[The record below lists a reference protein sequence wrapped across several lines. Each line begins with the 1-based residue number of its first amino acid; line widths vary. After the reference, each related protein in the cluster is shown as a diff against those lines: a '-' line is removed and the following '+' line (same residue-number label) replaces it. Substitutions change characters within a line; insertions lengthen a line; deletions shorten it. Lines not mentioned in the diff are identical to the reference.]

1 MKLVRPPFLSYSSPL
16 FASQLSCLG
25 ISASLFLFF
34 LYLFLPLPL
43 TPSIF
48 LFPFLWLLTDLLAER
63 PCSVG
68 PGRAP
73 LLLWLHQESE
83 VRGNCPDAA
92 QAPGF
97 FPGSE
102 ARRGNSQGEI
112 PSSSGIGPARPPGFL
127 PGAASLAGAL
137 GLGLPLGS
145 VNRAFAQGPGCTL
158 GAVLPTLAA
167 PRRTGAPRC
176 AARVGSWGSPA
187 RRARSA
193 QPLASDG
200 PLWSAELQL
209 LVGPK
214 AAFLPGGV

>member
-1 MKLVRPPFLSYSSPL
+1 MSAQGAVPGLPVPACPSAEDPCGERGLPGFMKLVRPPFLSYSSPL

-102 ARRGNSQGEI
+102 ARRGNSPWE
-112 PSSSGIGPARPPGFL
+112 
-127 PGAASLAGAL
+127 
-137 GLGLPLGS
+137 LPLGS
-145 VNRAFAQGPGCTL
+145 
-158 GAVLPTLAA
+158 
-167 PRRTGAPRC
+167 PRT
-176 AARVGSWGSPA
+176 PA
-187 RRARSA
+187 RLPAWSRLLGGRPGVRPPPRQCEPSFRSGARLHPRDRS
-193 QPLASDG
+193 PNSG
-200 PLWSAELQL
+200 RTSEN
-209 LVGPK
+209 
-214 AAFLPGGV
+214 